1 MNSRLALLLAVMSHT
16 AVQSAERPPNVVL
29 IMADDVGY
37 ECFGAYGSRQYQ
49 TPRIDKLADAGVRFT
64 NCHSTPL
71 CTPSRVALMT
81 GASNVR
87 NYADFGSL
95 LPDQYTIADLFGDA
109 GYATAVAGKW
119 QLQGGGKTEGVPAGH
134 GFDTYCLW
142 NTSLTERRRFWDP
155 SLESDGKILEVA
167 ENDYG
172 PDIFADF
179 LLRFIETNAAKP
191 FFVYYPMVLVH
202 SPFVPTPHSADRQS
216 KDEQKNFED
225 MVAYTDVIV
234 GRIHD
239 KLEGLDLLRNTVF
252 VFTSD
257 NGTHHTLASRLGD
270 ATIVGDK
277 GAPTDAGTHVPLIVN
292 APGLVPGGRVI
303 DDLIDFADFLP
314 TLADA
319 AGLAVPAQD
328 HEDGRSFWE
337 RLPRQA
343 RAAPGMALHV
353 LLPAT
358 VRDSV
363 RHTLYPSG
371 GAVRQGQALQA
382 LWQRGIV
389 RCEGRP
395 RRGEAAASI
404 RCRVAVSPTQTPVRP
419 GFDAQAWFPDSA
431 AERHRFKVRASS
443 AMVSAPLARAPGIV
457 LVRWA
462 FPGTRHPCP
471 SHEQAERAKVPAD
484 VRRTLRHRG
493 EQRLGL
499 SPPAPDRRDRVKR
512 ARTSAGCTPQRVHW
526 KGRWA
531 F

>member
-1 MNSRLALLLAVMSHT
+1 MNSRLALLLAVMSHA

-64 NCHSTPL
+64 NCYSTPL

-109 GYATAVAGKW
+109 GYVTAVAGKW

-142 NTSLTERRRFWDP
+142 NTSLTERRRFWNP

-172 PDIFADF
+172 PDIFTDF
-179 LLRFIETNAAKP
+179 LLRFIETNEANP

-202 SPFVPTPHSADRQS
+202 SPFVPTPHSEDRQS

-239 KLEGLDLLRNTVF
+239 KLEELDLLRNTVF

-270 ATIVGDK
+270 DTIVGDK
-277 GAPTDAGTHVPLIVN
+277 GALTDAGTHVPLIVN
-292 APGLVPGGRVI
+292 APGLVAGGRVV

-319 AGLAVPAQD
+319 AGLALPPQD
-328 HEDGRSFWE
+328 HADGRSFWE
-337 RLPRQA
+337 RLRGEPGQPREWLYTYYFPRPFA
-343 RAAPGMALHV
+343 TAFDTPYTHPEVVYVRDKRYKLYGSGELFDVRADPAEEKP
-353 LLPAT
+353 LPASD
-358 VRDSV
+358 VASQSV
-363 RHTLYPSG
+363 RRKLQS
-371 GAVRQGQALQA
+371 ALDSMPRNGFRIPP
-382 LWQRGIV
+382 QRGIASKSAP
-389 RCEGRP
+389 RP
-395 RRGEAAASI
+395 R
-404 RCRVAVSPTQTPVRP
+404 
-419 GFDAQAWFPDSA
+419 W
-431 AERHRFKVRASS
+431 
-443 AMVSAPLARAPGIV
+443 
-457 LVRWA
+457 
-462 FPGTRHPCP
+462 
-471 SHEQAERAKVPAD
+471 
-484 VRRTLRHRG
+484 
-493 EQRLGL
+493 
-499 SPPAPDRRDRVKR
+499 
-512 ARTSAGCTPQRVHW
+512 
-526 KGRWA
+526 
-531 F
+531 

>member
-1 MNSRLALLLAVMSHT
+1 MNLRLALLLTVTLQAV
-16 AVQSAERPPNVVL
+16 VQSAERPPNVVL

-37 ECFGAYGSRQYQ
+37 ECFGTYGSRQYQ

-64 NCHSTPL
+64 NCYSTPL

-87 NYADFGSL
+87 NYANFGSL

-119 QLQGGGKTEGVPAGH
+119 QLQGGGKAEGVPAGH

-142 NTSLTERRRFWDP
+142 NTSMTERRRFWNP

-172 PDIFADF
+172 PDIFTDF
-179 LLRFIETNAAKP
+179 LLRFIETNEAKP

-202 SPFVPTPHSADRQS
+202 SPFVPTPHSEDLQS

-239 KLEGLDLLRNTVF
+239 KLEELDLLRNTVF

-270 ATIVGDK
+270 DTIVGDK

-314 TLADA
+314 TLADS
-319 AGLAVPAQD
+319 AGLALPAQD
-328 HEDGRSFWE
+328 HADGRSFWE
-337 RLPRQA
+337 RLRGEPGQPREWLFTYYFPRPFA
-343 RAAPGMALHV
+343 TAFDTPYTHPEV
-353 LLPAT
+353 LY
-358 VRDSV
+358 VRDKRYKLYGSGELFDVRADPVEEEPLPESDVASQSV
-363 RHTLYPSG
+363 RRKLQS
-371 GAVRQGQALQA
+371 ALDSMPGHGFRIPQE
-382 LWQRGIV
+382 RGIASKSAA
-389 RCEGRP
+389 RP
-395 RRGEAAASI
+395 R
-404 RCRVAVSPTQTPVRP
+404 
-419 GFDAQAWFPDSA
+419 W
-431 AERHRFKVRASS
+431 
-443 AMVSAPLARAPGIV
+443 
-457 LVRWA
+457 
-462 FPGTRHPCP
+462 
-471 SHEQAERAKVPAD
+471 
-484 VRRTLRHRG
+484 
-493 EQRLGL
+493 
-499 SPPAPDRRDRVKR
+499 
-512 ARTSAGCTPQRVHW
+512 
-526 KGRWA
+526 
-531 F
+531 

>member
-1 MNSRLALLLAVMSHT
+1 MSSRLALLLAVMSHA
-16 AVQSAERPPNVVL
+16 AVQSAERSPNVVL

-37 ECFGAYGSRQYQ
+37 ECFGSYGSLQYQ

-64 NCHSTPL
+64 NCYSTPL

-119 QLQGGGKTEGVPAGH
+119 QLQGGGKAEGVPAGD

-142 NTSLTERRRFWDP
+142 NTSLTERRRFWNP

-167 ENDYG
+167 EDDYG

-179 LLRFIETNAAKP
+179 LLRFIETNKAMP

-202 SPFVPTPHSADRQS
+202 SPFVPTPHSANRQS
-216 KDEQKNFED
+216 KDKQKNFED

-239 KLEGLDLLRNTVF
+239 KLEELDLLRSTVF

-292 APGLVPGGRVI
+292 APGVVPGGRVI
-303 DDLIDFADFLP
+303 DDLVDFADILP

-319 AGLAVPAQD
+319 AGLALPAQD
-328 HEDGRSFWE
+328 HADGRSFWE
-337 RLPRQA
+337 RLRGEPGQPREWLYTYYFP
-343 RAAPGMALHV
+343 RPFAAQFNTPYAHPEV
-353 LLPAT
+353 LY
-358 VRDSV
+358 VRDKRYKLYGNGELFDV
-363 RHTLYPSG
+363 RADPSEEEPLPV
-371 GAVRQGQALQA
+371 ADVASQSARRKLQSALDSMPSRG
-382 LWQRGIV
+382 LRIPPERGIASKSAP
-389 RCEGRP
+389 RP
-395 RRGEAAASI
+395 R
-404 RCRVAVSPTQTPVRP
+404 
-419 GFDAQAWFPDSA
+419 W
-431 AERHRFKVRASS
+431 
-443 AMVSAPLARAPGIV
+443 
-457 LVRWA
+457 
-462 FPGTRHPCP
+462 
-471 SHEQAERAKVPAD
+471 
-484 VRRTLRHRG
+484 
-493 EQRLGL
+493 
-499 SPPAPDRRDRVKR
+499 
-512 ARTSAGCTPQRVHW
+512 
-526 KGRWA
+526 
-531 F
+531 

>member
-1 MNSRLALLLAVMSHT
+1 MNLRLALLLAVMSHV
-16 AVQSAERPPNVVL
+16 AAQSAERSPNVVL

-37 ECFGAYGSRQYQ
+37 ECFGGYGSRQYQ
-49 TPRIDKLADAGVRFT
+49 TPRLDKLADAGVRFT
-64 NCHSTPL
+64 NCYSTPL

-119 QLQGGGKTEGVPAGH
+119 QLQGGGRAEGVPAGN
-134 GFDTYCLW
+134 GFDSYCLW
-142 NTSLTERRRFWDP
+142 NTSLTERRRFWNP

-179 LLRFIETNAAKP
+179 LLRFIETNREKP

-202 SPFVPTPHSADRQS
+202 SPFVPTPHSEDPQS
-216 KDEQKNFED
+216 KDQQKNFED
-225 MVAYTDVIV
+225 MVTYTDVIV

-239 KLEGLDLLRNTVF
+239 KLEELDLLRNTVF

-257 NGTHHTLASRLGD
+257 NGTHHTLTSRLGD

-319 AGLAVPAQD
+319 AGLALPAQD
-328 HEDGRSFWE
+328 HADGRSFWG
-337 RLPRQA
+337 RLRGEPGQPREWLYTYYFP
-343 RAAPGMALHV
+343 RPFAAKFETPYTHPEV
-353 LLPAT
+353 LY
-358 VRDSV
+358 VRDKRYKLYGSGELFDVRADPDEEKPLPVSDVGSKSV
-363 RHTLYPSG
+363 RRKLQS
-371 GAVRQGQALQA
+371 ALDSMPRHG
-382 LWQRGIV
+382 LRIPLERGIAS
-389 RCEGRP
+389 RSAPRP
-395 RRGEAAASI
+395 R
-404 RCRVAVSPTQTPVRP
+404 
-419 GFDAQAWFPDSA
+419 W
-431 AERHRFKVRASS
+431 
-443 AMVSAPLARAPGIV
+443 
-457 LVRWA
+457 
-462 FPGTRHPCP
+462 
-471 SHEQAERAKVPAD
+471 
-484 VRRTLRHRG
+484 
-493 EQRLGL
+493 
-499 SPPAPDRRDRVKR
+499 
-512 ARTSAGCTPQRVHW
+512 
-526 KGRWA
+526 
-531 F
+531 

>member
-1 MNSRLALLLAVMSHT
+1 MTLRLVLLLVVMSHA
-16 AVQSAERPPNVVL
+16 AVQSAERSPNVVL

-64 NCHSTPL
+64 NCYSTPL

-119 QLQGGGKTEGVPAGH
+119 QLQGGGKAEGVPAGH

-142 NTSLTERRRFWDP
+142 NTSLTERRRFWNP

-172 PDIFADF
+172 PDIFTDF
-179 LLRFIETNAAKP
+179 LLRFIETNKARP

-202 SPFVPTPHSADRQS
+202 SPFVPTPHSENRQS

-239 KLEGLDLLRNTVF
+239 KLEELDLLRNTVF

-257 NGTHHTLASRLGD
+257 NGTHHTLASRLGGD
-270 ATIVGDK
+270 TIVGDK

-292 APGLVPGGRVI
+292 APGMVPGGRVV

-319 AGLAVPAQD
+319 ADLALPAQD
-328 HEDGRSFWE
+328 HADGRSFWE
-337 RLPRQA
+337 RLRGEPGQPREWLYTYYFPRPFA
-343 RAAPGMALHV
+343 TAFLTPYTHPEV
-353 LLPAT
+353 LY
-358 VRDSV
+358 VRDKRYKLYGNGELFDV
-363 RHTLYPSG
+363 RADPSEEEPLPVSDV
-371 GAVRQGQALQA
+371 ASQPARRKLQSALDSMPSRG
-382 LWQRGIV
+382 LRIPPERGIAS
-389 RCEGRP
+389 RSAARP
-395 RRGEAAASI
+395 R
-404 RCRVAVSPTQTPVRP
+404 
-419 GFDAQAWFPDSA
+419 W
-431 AERHRFKVRASS
+431 
-443 AMVSAPLARAPGIV
+443 
-457 LVRWA
+457 
-462 FPGTRHPCP
+462 
-471 SHEQAERAKVPAD
+471 
-484 VRRTLRHRG
+484 
-493 EQRLGL
+493 
-499 SPPAPDRRDRVKR
+499 
-512 ARTSAGCTPQRVHW
+512 
-526 KGRWA
+526 
-531 F
+531 